1 MSKLGIQ
8 INDLRLS
15 FGSTVAL
22 SITNATLHVKQPT
35 VILGPNGAGKSLLL
49 RLLHGLSKPDWGR
62 IEFPKDYR
70 GKEVQAMVFQRPI
83 LLRRDALANVTFP
96 MEARGISKIRA
107 LHLARMWME
116 RAQLGHLMGTP
127 ARRLSGG
134 EQQRLSLVRALALEP
149 KILFLDEP
157 CAHLDPS
164 ATVKVEALVEDAIK
178 SGVKIIMV
186 THDAAQAKRLGEEII
201 LMHQGKMIAQ
211 HNKMQFFSNDS
222 SPRVR
227 QFLAGEPLV

>member
-1 MSKLGIQ
+1 MLI
-8 INDLRLS
+8 
-15 FGSTVAL
+15 F
-22 SITNATLHVKQPT
+22 
-35 VILGPNGAGKSLLL
+35 
-49 RLLHGLSKPDWGR
+49 
-62 IEFPKDYR
+62 F
-70 GKEVQAMVFQRPI
+70 
-83 LLRRDALANVTFP
+83 
-96 MEARGISKIRA
+96 
-107 LHLARMWME
+107 
-116 RAQLGHLMGTP
+116 
-127 ARRLSGG
+127 
-134 EQQRLSLVRALALEP
+134 
-149 KILFLDEP
+149 FLDEP

-211 HNKMQFFSNDS
+211 HKKMKFFSNDS